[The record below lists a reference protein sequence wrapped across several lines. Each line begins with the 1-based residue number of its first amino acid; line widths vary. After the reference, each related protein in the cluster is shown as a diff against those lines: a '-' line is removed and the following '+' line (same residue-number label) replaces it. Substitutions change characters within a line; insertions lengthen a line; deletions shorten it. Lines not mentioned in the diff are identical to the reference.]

1 MKTYVITGATGNTG
15 LPIAEALLDAGHQ
28 VRIIARRAERA
39 AKLTEKGAILF
50 AGDSKDAGLLAS
62 AFEGVDAAYIMI
74 PFDAQTPDYYQS
86 QKSHVDAVVK
96 AIQES
101 RLRYA
106 VTLSSIGAHMP
117 EGNGVVQ
124 GLYYME
130 QALNAIEGL
139 NVKHLR
145 AGYFLENTLM
155 QAGTLKHM
163 GIMGSQVRADL
174 LIPMV
179 ATKDISAAALKYLSS
194 LDYEG
199 SSVQYVLGARDY
211 SYTKIASIY
220 GNIIGKEDVNY
231 VQFPYDQA
239 AQAMMQMGMGESV
252 VTRLNE
258 FVKAMNEGQI
268 LTDFVRD
275 ASNTT
280 PTTAEQFGQVF
291 KMVYEME

>member
-1 MKTYVITGATGNTG
+1 MKKYVITGATGNTG

-50 AGDSKDAGLLAS
+50 AGDSKDAALLS
-62 AFEGVDAAYIMI
+62 RAFDGADAAYIMI
-74 PFDAQTPDYYQS
+74 PFDAQTRDYYHS
-86 QKSHVDAVVK
+86 QVEHVDAVVAALK
-96 AIQES
+96 ES
-101 RLRYA
+101 GLKYA
-106 VTLSSIGAHMP
+106 VTLSSVGVHLS

-155 QAGTLKHM
+155 QASTYKHM
-163 GIMGSQVRADL
+163 GIMGTQVRADIQ
-174 LIPMV
+174 IPMV
-179 ATKDISAAALKYLSS
+179 ATKDISAAALKNLLN
-194 LDYEG
+194 LDFEG

-211 SYTKIASIY
+211 TYTEIASIY
-220 GNIIGKEDVNY
+220 GKIIGKEDVNY

-258 FVKAMNEGQI
+258 FVKAMNEGLIQG
-268 LTDFVRD
+268 DYVRD

>member
-15 LPIAEALLDAGHQ
+15 LPLAEALLDAGHQ

-50 AGDSKDAGLLAS
+50 AGDSKDAALLAR
-62 AFEGVDAAYIMI
+62 AFEGADAAYIMI

-86 QKSHVDAVVK
+86 QKDHVDAVVK

-130 QALNAIEGL
+130 QALNAIEDL

-163 GIMGSQVRADL
+163 GIMGSPVRADL
-174 LIPMV
+174 PIPMV
-179 ATKDISAAALKYLSS
+179 ATKDISATAVKFL
-194 LDYEG
+194 LDLDFTG
-199 SSVQYVLGARDY
+199 NSIHYVAGAKDY
-211 SYTKIASIY
+211 SYTEIASIY
-220 GNIIGKEDVNY
+220 GKIIGKEDVNY

-280 PTTAEQFGQVF
+280 PTTAEQFAGIFKTVF
-291 KMVYEME
+291 EMN

>member
-15 LPIAEALLDAGHQ
+15 LPIAEALLEAGNQ

-50 AGDSKDAGLLAS
+50 AGDSKDAALLAR
-62 AFEGVDAAYIMI
+62 AFEGADAAYIMI
-74 PFDAQTPDYYQS
+74 PFDTQTPDYYKS
-86 QKSHVDAVVK
+86 QKSHVDAAVE
-96 AIQES
+96 AIRKS
-101 RLRYA
+101 GLKYA
-106 VTLSSIGAHMP
+106 VTLSSFGAHLP

-139 NVKHLR
+139 NVKHMR
-145 AGYFLENTLM
+145 AGYFRENTLM
-155 QAGTLKHM
+155 QVSTYKHM
-163 GIMGSQVRADL
+163 GIMGTQVRADL
-174 LIPMV
+174 PIPMV
-179 ATKDISAAALKYLSS
+179 ATKDISAAALKNLLS
-194 LDYEG
+194 LDFEG

-211 SYTKIASIY
+211 TYTEIASIY
-220 GNIIGKEDVNY
+220 GKIIGKEDVNY

-258 FVKAMNEGQI
+258 FVKAMNDGLIQA
-268 LTDFVRD
+268 DYVRD

-280 PTTAEQFGQVF
+280 PTSAEQFGQVF
-291 KMVYEME
+291 KIVYEME